1 MSGCFTVINSAT
13 MKIFILAISWTHAVN
28 SLGWKLRVELICH
41 GMGNCLTLVDTVQ
54 QFTKVISLIAT
65 LSSSV

>member
-1 MSGCFTVINSAT
+1 
-13 MKIFILAISWTHAVN
+13 MKICILAILWTHAVN
-28 SLGWKLRVELICH
+28 SLGWKLRVELTCN

-65 LSSSV
+65 LSSSA